1 MTFARPS
8 LRSSSFVA
16 LALTAASG
24 CQIDMKL
31 GELDD
36 PSSSSD
42 GMGSVTS
49 TTADPGNSG
58 VEDTS
63 TGSATSMGP
72 LTSGDAET
80 TAATTTD
87 ETTDTA
93 AEACLPLP
101 ELLRVSVE
109 IDVEVP
115 LGVWELSLDA
125 DCTVMSVTDDEDA
138 RLYAIE
144 CDEDGNAPVPHLLE
158 VERSSGPIDLP
169 LAVGTSIH
177 VQVEKC
183 YPIDYGCYDYI
194 VVRDAAG
201 ELVLGRYDGYP
212 VNPAV
217 DVDVDAWFAPLE
229 YGLGFG
235 DCEPVPYVDMGGSFI
250 VDPCPAAET
259 RLAVDFQLGDEG
271 IHLLDRTS
279 GQLGALSLV
288 VTGARHLDPVEGE
301 EWCGEP
307 VDTFAFVAYREE

>member
-8 LRSSSFVA
+8 HRSSSLFA
-16 LALTAASG
+16 LALTAATG

-42 GMGSVTS
+42 GTGSATS
-49 TTADPGNSG
+49 TTEDPGHSG
-58 VEDTS
+58 VNEDTS
-63 TGSATSMGP
+63 AGSATSMGP
-72 LTSGDAET
+72 LTSGDTET
-80 TAATTTD
+80 TAAPD

-101 ELLRVSVE
+101 ESLFISVE

-115 LGVWELSLDA
+115 FEVSELSLDA
-125 DCTVMSVTDDEDA
+125 DCTVVSVTDDDDA
-138 RLYAIE
+138 RLYGIE
-144 CDEDGNAPVPHLLE
+144 CDEEGNAPVPHLLE
-158 VERSSGPIDLP
+158 VERSPGPIELP
-169 LAVGTSIH
+169 LAVGAAIH

-183 YPIDYGCYDYI
+183 YPIDHGCYDYI
-194 VVRDAAG
+194 VVRDMAG

-217 DVDVDAWFAPLE
+217 EVDVDAWFAPLE
-229 YGLGFG
+229 YGLAFG

-259 RLAVDFQLGDEG
+259 RLAVDFQLGDES
-271 IHLLDRTS
+271 IHLLAGTS
-279 GQLGALSLV
+279 GQLGALSFY

-301 EWCGEP
+301 EWCGQP
-307 VDTFAFVAYREE
+307 VDTFSFVTYREE